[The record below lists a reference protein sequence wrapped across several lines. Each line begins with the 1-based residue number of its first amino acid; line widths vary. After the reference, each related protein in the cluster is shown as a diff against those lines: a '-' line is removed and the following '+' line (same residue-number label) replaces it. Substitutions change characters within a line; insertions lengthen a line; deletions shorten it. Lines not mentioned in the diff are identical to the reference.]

1 MGDYECL
8 EKLYSFAK
16 ENGYRVEDLN
26 LGERRKRKGS
36 YKYITLAL
44 IIPGK
49 DYKPINPREQAHET
63 TETTT
68 NTPENGEKEQ
78 VSKDEI

>member
-1 MGDYECL
+1 MSEFECL

-16 ENGYRVEDLN
+16 ENGYKVEDLN
-26 LGERRKRKGS
+26 LGERRNRKGS

-44 IIPGK
+44 VIPGK

-78 VSKDEI
+78 VNKDEI

>member
-8 EKLYSFAK
+8 VKLYSFAK

-26 LGERRKRKGS
+26 LGERRNRKGS

-49 DYKPINPREQAHET
+49 DYKPINPKEQAHET
-63 TETTT
+63 TE
-68 NTPENGEKEQ
+68 
-78 VSKDEI
+78 KDNISAEAQKAEVINNEV